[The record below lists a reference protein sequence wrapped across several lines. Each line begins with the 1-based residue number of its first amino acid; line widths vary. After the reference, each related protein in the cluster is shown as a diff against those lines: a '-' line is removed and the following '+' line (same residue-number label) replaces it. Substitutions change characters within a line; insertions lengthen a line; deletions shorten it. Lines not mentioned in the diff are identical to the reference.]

1 MRNKFWGDSL
11 IMKALVLEDVKK
23 MSVKEIAD
31 PTIDENGVLVKVKA
45 NGVCRSDW
53 HVWAG
58 DIPISSP
65 VMGHELTG
73 IVEEVGKNVTR
84 FKSGD
89 RVIVPFSG
97 NDGTCPHCLK
107 GNTNLC
113 DSFIIPGAT
122 YSGGYG
128 EYVPVPLGDRNV
140 IHLPEEVS
148 FTDGAALGCRFM
160 TAFHGLVDQVDLLPG
175 EWVVV
180 YGCGGVGLSVIN
192 IASAIGANVI
202 GVDINED
209 NLQLAKSMGAM
220 YTINSKNTNP
230 VEAVKEITKGGAD
243 VSVDALGI
251 PQTCV
256 SGINSL
262 KKAGRHLQ
270 IGVTTKKE
278 AGFIS
283 IPVDQMV
290 MNEIKFMT
298 TLGMPAHRYNNLLPM
313 VAQGRLTPG
322 KMVTGE
328 ISLSEV
334 NSIFEGMSNFTTKG
348 TYVVTSFE

>member
-1 MRNKFWGDSL
+1 
-11 IMKALVLEDVKK
+11 MKALVLEDVKK
-23 MSVKEIAD
+23 MSVKEVAN

-58 DIPISSP
+58 DIPMYSP

-73 IVEEVGKNVTR
+73 VVEEVGSNVKGYKR
-84 FKSGD
+84 GD

-97 NDGTCPHCLK
+97 SDGTCPHCLK
-107 GNTNLC
+107 GNTHLC

-128 EYVPVPLGDRNV
+128 EYVAVPLGERNV

-148 FTDGAALGCRFM
+148 FADGAALGCRFM
-160 TAFHGLVDQVDLLPG
+160 TAFHGLVDRINLQPG

-192 IASAIGANVI
+192 IAAAIGANVI

-209 NLQLAKSMGAM
+209 NLELAKSMGAI
-220 YTINSKNTNP
+220 YTINSKHTDP
-230 VEAVKEITKGGAD
+230 IQAVKELTKGGTD

-262 KKAGRHLQ
+262 KKGGRHLQ
-270 IGVTTKKE
+270 VGVTTKEE
-278 AGFIS
+278 AGFIP
-283 IPVDQMV
+283 IPIDHMV
-290 MNEIKFMT
+290 MNEIQFVT
-298 TLGMPAHRYNNLLPM
+298 TLGMPAFRYNHLLPL

-322 KMVTGE
+322 KMVTRE

-348 TYVVTSFE
+348 TFVVTQFE